1 MLERIHHM
9 KSIMMDTLWIGMVRV
24 TNYLKLSA
32 QKKTNFGLIIDTCL
46 PELCSIDRLQL
57 SFEPQDFVC
66 CNISHV
72 YWFWS
77 YRFVGEFPPFSNR
90 TM

>member
-1 MLERIHHM
+1 MFECVHHM
-9 KSIMMDTLWIGMVRV
+9 KSIMMDTFWIGMVRV
-24 TNYLKLSA
+24 TNYFKLTA
-32 QKKTNFGLIIDTCL
+32 QKKTNFRLIIDTCL

-72 YWFWS
+72 Y
-77 YRFVGEFPPFSNR
+77 
-90 TM
+90 